1 MSFEA
6 IAIMQRKKDK
16 LVCLRVHC
24 VELLHDSVT
33 NTCTM
38 LKGKQYFAG
47 VARERERGLGGG
59 GGVDEGERKN
69 ERERPRD
76 KKKKGREKARKTER
90 RVSE

>member
-16 LVCLRVHC
+16 LGCLRVHC

-59 GGVDEGERKN
+59 GGMRERERTN
-69 ERERPRD
+69 ERE
-76 KKKKGREKARKTER
+76 KKRGERESKKDRED
-90 RVSE
+90 SE